1 MEKPNYF
8 KAWGDAWPVVILIV
22 LCGVGAGLVSGLIA
36 VAFGLLIEVTGLV
49 EGGEPSYRW
58 AFYVW
63 CVAMIV
69 TLPVQLNSALK
80 NFYRDRIREEDRADA
95 AERERIDAENAAAL
109 ASGGEAALAKLRND
123 RWLAE
128 QKPRAAARR

>member
-1 MEKPNYF
+1 MKKPNYF
-8 KAWGDAWPVVILIV
+8 NEWGSGWPVIVLIV
-22 LCGVGAGLVSGLIA
+22 LSSIGAGVVSGLIA
-36 VAFGLLIEVTGLV
+36 VPFGLLIEITGLV

-63 CVAMIV
+63 CAAMFV

-80 NFYRDRIREEDRADA
+80 NFYRDRIREEDRAHA
-95 AERERIDAENAAAL
+95 AETARIDAENAAAL

-128 QKPRAAARR
+128 QKPRAATRR